1 MNKGL
6 AFRFVLVA
14 ILLALATRYGN
25 YSDLVSHLTPSL
37 LVGMLAAQPFLFL
50 SIAMMAMRF
59 AVLASTPAMPFFPT
73 FKSMLLA
80 IGLNALLPGRL
91 SELLK
96 VTYLRD
102 HAGLSMTSGMAALF
116 LERLIDVIV
125 LGLLTLASISL
136 LVLDATG
143 VTIALMGVA
152 IAVLAALPVFEKQF
166 AGLARRLPW
175 AAVRTLAGRFLSQLS
190 GRVRDRLFYRAFLFG
205 LAAWVLSWA
214 SVVIVVHLAG
224 SIPIGLLGGLTVFVF
239 TTFGSALPALPGG
252 FGTYEAAAVIALK
265 GFGYGFDEALA
276 LALAI
281 HVSQL
286 LGTLGVA
293 LLIVFTER
301 IGLATL
307 LRQAID
313 FVRPPIK

>member
-1 MNKGL
+1 MNRRL
-6 AFRFVLVA
+6 AFRSVLVA
-14 ILLALATRYGN
+14 ILVGLALRYGN
-25 YSDLVSHLTPSL
+25 FSDLTSYLNAGL
-37 LVGMLAAQPFLFL
+37 LLGMLAAQPFLFL

-59 AVLASTPAMPFFPT
+59 AVLASTPALPFLPA
-73 FKSMLLA
+73 FKSMLLS

-102 HAGLSMTSGMAALF
+102 NAGLSMTSGMAALF

-136 LVLDATG
+136 LVLDSTAP
-143 VTIALMGVA
+143 TIALMVVA
-152 IAVLAALPVFEKQF
+152 MVMLGALPVFEPRF
-166 AGLARRLPW
+166 AALARRLPW
-175 AAVRTLAGRFLSQLS
+175 APLRSAAGRFIAQLS
-190 GRVRDRLFYRAFLFG
+190 GRVRDRLFYRAFVFG

-301 IGLATL
+301 IGLMTL
-307 LRQAID
+307 LHQTVN
-313 FVRPPIK
+313 FVRSPGK

>member
-1 MNKGL
+1 MNRQL

-14 ILLALATRYGN
+14 ILIGLALRYGN
-25 YSDLVSHLTPSL
+25 FRDLSSHLNARL

-50 SIAMMAMRF
+50 GIAMMAMRF
-59 AVLASTPAMPFFPT
+59 AVLASTPALPFFPT

-102 HAGLSMTSGMAALF
+102 NAGLSMTSGMAALF
-116 LERLIDVIV
+116 LERMIDVIV
-125 LGLLTLASISL
+125 LGLLALASISL
-136 LVLDATG
+136 LVLDSTAP
-143 VTIALMGVA
+143 TIALMVVA
-152 IAVLAALPVFEKQF
+152 VVMLGALPVFEPQF
-166 AGLARRLPW
+166 AALARRLPW
-175 AAVRTLAGRFLSQLS
+175 AALRSTAERFLSHLS
-190 GRVRDRLFYRAFLFG
+190 GRVRDRLFYRAFVFG
-205 LAAWVLSWA
+205 VAAWLLSWA